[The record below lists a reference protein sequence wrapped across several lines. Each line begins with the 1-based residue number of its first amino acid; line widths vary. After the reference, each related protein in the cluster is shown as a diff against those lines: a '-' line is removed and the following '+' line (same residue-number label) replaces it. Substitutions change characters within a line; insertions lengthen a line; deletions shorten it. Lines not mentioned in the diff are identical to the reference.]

1 MSCFIILHHYRYE
14 ENSLLSSM
22 CKTYENISR
31 TLLREHYRCHP
42 QIIGFCNQKF
52 YNNQLVIMTQDNG
65 ENDVLKA
72 YITVEGNH
80 ARGHFN
86 QRQIDEITNNIL
98 PELNSSD
105 VGIIAPYRAQT
116 SALSKEIT
124 EQIDI
129 STVHKFQGR
138 EKDDIIISTVD
149 NEITEFTDN
158 PNMLN
163 VAVSRAKKRLK
174 IVVSDNEKNSRTNIG
189 DLIKYIQ
196 YNNFEIKHS
205 EINSVFDMLYKCY
218 EEKRKSY
225 LKKHKRISEYN
236 SENLMYALIS
246 DVLKS
251 EVFSKF
257 DVVSHQP
264 LNAIICNFHKLSDEE
279 TAYAKNPLTH
289 IDFLIFNVIDK
300 SPVLAIEVDGYA
312 YHNDNSKQSERD
324 KLKNSVLE
332 KYNIPLIRFST
343 TGSMEK
349 EKLEKKLMELF

>member
-1 MSCFIILHHYRYE
+1 
-14 ENSLLSSM
+14 
-22 CKTYENISR
+22 
-31 TLLREHYRCHP
+31 
-42 QIIGFCNQKF
+42 
-52 YNNQLVIMTQDNG
+52 MTQDNG